1 MQKQIWL
8 LSNQHPTRHLLR
20 TGATDTCEEPRTMQE
35 PKMRVSTNT
44 EGMLRLVLTN
54 IFWSFV
60 FVSDP
65 CSVHERNKAVV
76 NKKDKTWLG
85 VKPFFVKAALPSQ
98 TRARRVI
105 LTETRQ
111 WKRATEVNPIT
122 MDSKTGEC
130 YSTPQK
136 SLLHPNEVYLPTEKP
151 CLNYKQ
157 LQAKGQ
163 CNSNSVIATPNRR
176 RGWKSGFIFLQFPLN

>member
-1 MQKQIWL
+1 
-8 LSNQHPTRHLLR
+8 
-20 TGATDTCEEPRTMQE
+20 MQE

>member
-1 MQKQIWL
+1 M
-8 LSNQHPTRHLLR
+8 
-20 TGATDTCEEPRTMQE
+20 
-35 PKMRVSTNT
+35 
-44 EGMLRLVLTN
+44 
-54 IFWSFV
+54 
-60 FVSDP
+60 
-65 CSVHERNKAVV
+65 

-176 RGWKSGFIFLQFPLN
+176 RGWKSEFIFCNFLWISCWCLCRFCCRQQSRTYLSFAPHYVYNCLLSLWLKWSITLHTFLYPQPVL